1 MLARVPV
8 RLLPLALLVVA
19 WGCSQAL
26 APTAPER
33 AAARAGATTT
43 VTGSPTPPTSFPGT
57 EGDPTRSPVPS
68 ATFSDP
74 RPNHLLTPTLVSTFT
89 FKWSP
94 NVPAPSGPT
103 PTRYRYKLFDE
114 HGTDFDFVTL
124 LVRPDSLLRFYAPA
138 FAGWTEVNGSV
149 TQATLQNMDPSVS
162 HVLVLIAMDDHGHFD
177 NVPSFDRNFLF
188 FRVTP
193 ALVVDRGNDGTR

>member
-1 MLARVPV
+1 ML
-8 RLLPLALLVVA
+8 VA
-19 WGCSQAL
+19 WGCSRSL
-26 APTAPER
+26 APASPAHTTSR
-33 AAARAGATTT
+33 VAAAPA
-43 VTGSPTPPTSFPGT
+43 VTAWPSPPTGIPGDEPAPFLT
-57 EGDPTRSPVPS
+57 PCPG

-74 RPNHLLTPTLVSTFT
+74 RPSHLFSPTLTSTFT

-114 HGTDFDFVTL
+114 HGTDFDFITL
-124 LVRPDSLLRFYAPA
+124 LVRPDSLVRFYAPA
-138 FAGWTEVNGSV
+138 FAGWTEVNSSV

-188 FRVTP
+188 FHVSP
-193 ALVVDRGNDGTR
+193 ALVVDKGNDGTR